1 MVTLVT
7 GGSGSGKSEYAEGL
21 LLDCKDC
28 TRYYVATMEAW
39 GEEGKARVLR
49 HRRLREG
56 KGFITIEQPRQ
67 IGTITFPAEERNTAE
82 EKNTAEAGNV
92 PEARMASEEKMASG
106 IKRAV
111 LLECISNL
119 AANEMF
125 GPAGIREPEALADY
139 IEKETA
145 LLSARVHDLILVTN
159 EISEEG
165 IVYEAETMDYIR
177 LMGLVN
183 QRLAAMADRVA
194 EVIYGIPVIW
204 KEGRN
209 L

>member
-39 GEEGKARVLR
+39 GEEGKARILR

-67 IGTITFPAEERNTAE
+67 ISTITFPAE
-82 EKNTAEAGNV
+82 AGK
-92 PEARMASEEKMASG
+92 AAEEKMASEG
-106 IKRAV
+106 NVTSDIKRAV

-194 EVIYGIPVIW
+194 EVVYGIPVIW
-204 KEGRN
+204 KEGRS